1 MEKYKYNII
10 SAFEYNGVKML
21 TVRTNGAACIMSERD
36 YNRIIIAERKYRH
49 WQCKR
54 VVNNY
59 FMGGRQVLAKVKRNV
74 RVTTPDGG

>member
-21 TVRTNGAACIMSERD
+21 TVRMNGAACIMSERD

-54 VVNNY
+54 V
-59 FMGGRQVLAKVKRNV
+59 A
-74 RVTTPDGG
+74 